1 MKKNVFYLFT
11 LSVVLWSCSH
21 DQIEFPIDY
30 DVQFS
35 VELAKVWFEAYG
47 ESEVTIRSSTCCP
60 DVDIEELKPMFD
72 WDLADLQENADWS
85 VVELPWEF
93 ENGYVSVS
101 ASDVKEYTEN
111 NEQDDATQLI
121 RLVVMKNKSTGNIYG
136 FKMMIIPDSNYV
148 LNNSEELETNTYLNR
163 SAGLNGYVMF
173 YSLTDEFVNGWKYVD
188 GQVVN
193 KIEEADPEYYIDP
206 ETNGSAKLRSSRWD
220 YVTVR
225 TCYYSQYS
233 IDGGETWSEPRL
245 EGCNSQTYTVLVANS
260 GPGFGGGYSLEF
272 GGTDGGGGS
281 NNSSPTPPS
290 PVLQS
295 NELRKIANNVTM
307 SDDQIK
313 KLNEALEN
321 LIDEGCMQKALY
333 DALVEKNV
341 KLDFGMKTG
350 TAPGAYNPYT
360 KRMSFD
366 DKGSITSE
374 ILKEE
379 LFHAWQDAYYPGGIA
394 QYGKDAQG
402 NKLPGLVNIE
412 FETKVFKD
420 IARNLDYGCC
430 YIFGDDNI
438 PLEIQG
444 DYFSWIDSIQKN
456 VSLLD
461 VEYEKWLNLFNQ
473 YYPEYF
479 SLKNDNLSLPTSLKS
494 LIKMS
499 NCFKNSQNEN
509 I

>member
-1 MKKNVFYLFT
+1 MGNMKKNVFYLFT

-193 KIEEADPEYYIDP
+193 KIEEADPEYYLDP
-206 ETNGSAKLRSSRWD
+206 ETNGPVKLRSSSWE

-225 TCYYSQYS
+225 TCHYSQAS
-233 IDGGETWSEPRL
+233 IDGGETWTEPRL
-245 EGCNSQTYTVLVANS
+245 EGCNSQTYAVLVANS

-272 GGTDGGGGS
+272 GGTDGGGNPSSGQLDGIAKMAQVIFR
-281 NNSSPTPPS
+281 NSKM
-290 PVLQS
+290 
-295 NELRKIANNVTM
+295 N
-307 SDDQIK
+307 
-313 KLNEALEN
+313 
-321 LIDEGCMQKALY
+321 
-333 DALVEKNV
+333 EKNWEAIEKMLEKILDNCLGRGLYNGLKNVLDRKTLIIEFDTEKPSYFGFTPNKGDAGISLNTFTKSDVLFHEMFHAFQSYQETAESNAQYQLNREIETWYAQYLYAKNLPDYKAGQEYYEIINRTKLGQSIRGLEQYVDRKGNLV
-341 KLDFGMKTG
+341 KDRANDELNLQLIKTEHFLHQIIDNDG
-350 TAPGAYNPYT
+350 KNPYS
-360 KRMSFD
+360 KYQFD
-366 DKGSITSE
+366 ESRFGIENFKT
-374 ILKEE
+374 LKK
-379 LFHAWQDAYYPGGIA
+379 I
-394 QYGKDAQG
+394 
-402 NKLPGLVNIE
+402 
-412 FETKVFKD
+412 
-420 IARNLDYGCC
+420 
-430 YIFGDDNI
+430 
-438 PLEIQG
+438 
-444 DYFSWIDSIQKN
+444 S
-456 VSLLD
+456 
-461 VEYEKWLNLFNQ
+461 
-473 YYPEYF
+473 
-479 SLKNDNLSLPTSLKS
+479 
-494 LIKMS
+494 S
-499 NCFKNSQNEN
+499 NCK
-509 I
+509 